1 MSSSGRKRAL
11 ATMPVF
17 GGTMALSVGP
27 AGAVEKAAY
36 RLTAQVNTLSLR
48 QDFGEVAVVESGVLV
63 AGQDDRGGIEEKNRA
78 LDEFVPVT
86 GYHRKHRTKLMPTP
100 RTRARQAVC
109 PAGSASTMSRSV
121 RRWS

>member
-48 QDFGEVAVVESGVLV
+48 QDFGEVAVVESAYLSL
-63 AGQDDRGGIEEKNRA
+63 ARMTAAA
-78 LDEFVPVT
+78 LKKKTEP
-86 GYHRKHRTKLMPTP
+86 
-100 RTRARQAVC
+100 
-109 PAGSASTMSRSV
+109 STSSSRSPDIIA
-121 RRWS
+121 SIAPS